1 MLYFFIMI
9 VNIDRIKGQR
19 IKRKRKE
26 EVMECPEK
34 QDKEVVQKYIT

>member
-1 MLYFFIMI
+1 MSDKTEVILL
-9 VNIDRIKGQR
+9 
-19 IKRKRKE
+19 KRLRKSLNPIERKE